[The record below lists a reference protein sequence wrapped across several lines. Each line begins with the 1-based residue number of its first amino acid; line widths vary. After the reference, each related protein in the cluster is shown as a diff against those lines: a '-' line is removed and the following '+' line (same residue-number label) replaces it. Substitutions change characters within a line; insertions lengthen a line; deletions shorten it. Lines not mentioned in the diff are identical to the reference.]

1 MSKMIWGLTLTN
13 SAREIE
19 NPQMT
24 DIPNTPVTHRRGTSG
39 PGFDL
44 RPSDDY
50 MTLLLTCT
58 LPPRNIEIVVGRV
71 RNELGDLGITAD
83 ERIDEALARL
93 EKALPHGPH
102 LENVVLLEGVPPVPP
117 IDESIRWSGNFLA
130 KGFVVDP
137 ETGRA
142 DYRRKVADVS
152 VESGQ
157 VLAEII
163 PGQAGKNGH
172 DVFGRVVPPRAPR
185 AAVIHEGK
193 NVRFDPMRRNY
204 TAIVSGRFRFVAK
217 VLSVDDV
224 LHVDGSAGLRTGNIN
239 HPGALVVSRDIQSD
253 TEVIATGDIDVG
265 ENVEDATV
273 ESGGNLTVHGGISC
287 KVKGTIKVAGNL
299 HARFMRNVNVESGG
313 DIYVDREIN
322 QCHIRT
328 RGAVIVK
335 SGRIVGG
342 SIVALKGVETVDLG
356 SDACIPT
363 ELTVGKDYTMETLI
377 AEKKAAVESA
387 KIVVLKLRD
396 AVAPLRSKR
405 DSLSPPMKQK
415 LAMMLEELQKRETV
429 FAGLEKE
436 LDRLFRSIQ
445 AAATNQ
451 IYIHGKIYPDNTIQ
465 VGAQLKKIKEGVD
478 GPLRIGLKDGK
489 LAFFRLKGKEGLQSG
504 T

>member
-1 MSKMIWGLTLTN
+1 
-13 SAREIE
+13 
-19 NPQMT
+19 MT
-24 DIPNTPVTHRRGTSG
+24 DLPNTPVLHRRGSGG

-58 LPPRNIEIVVGRV
+58 LPPRTIEIIVGRI
-71 RNELGDLGITAD
+71 RNELGDLGISSE
-83 ERIDEALARL
+83 ERIAEALARF
-93 EKALPHGPH
+93 EKAVPHGPQ
-102 LENVVLLEGVPPVPP
+102 LEDVVLLEGMPPVPP

-137 ETGRA
+137 ATGRA
-142 DYRRKVADVS
+142 DYRRKLADVS
-152 VESGQ
+152 VASGQ
-157 VLAEII
+157 MLAEII
-163 PGQAGKNGH
+163 PGQPGKNGQ

-185 AAVIHEGK
+185 PVVIHEGK
-193 NVRFDPMRRNY
+193 NVRFDPIQRSF
-204 TAIVSGRFRFVAK
+204 TATVSGRIRFVGK

-239 HPGALVVSRDIQSD
+239 HPGALIVSRDIQSD

-265 ENVEDATV
+265 ENIEDATV
-273 ESGGNLTVHGGISC
+273 ESSGNLTVQGGISC
-287 KVKGTIKVAGNL
+287 KVKGTINVAGNV
-299 HARFMRNVNVESGG
+299 HARFMRNATVEAGG

-342 SIVALKGVETVDLG
+342 SIIALKGVETCDLG

-363 ELTVGKDYTMETLI
+363 ELTVGKDYTMEALI

-387 KIVVLKLRD
+387 KSVVLKLRD

-405 DSLSPPMKQK
+405 ESLSPPMRQK
-415 LAMMLEELQKRETV
+415 LAMMQEELERREVSFATV
-429 FAGLEKE
+429 EKE
-436 LDRLFRSIQ
+436 LNRLFRSIQ
-445 AAATNQ
+445 AAASNQ
-451 IYIHGKIYPDNTIQ
+451 IYVHGKIYPDNTIQ
-465 VGAQLKKIKEGVD
+465 VGAQLKKIKECVN
-478 GPLRIGLKDGK
+478 GPLRVGLKDGK
-489 LAFFRLKGKEGLQSG
+489 LTFFRLKNNEGLLGGS
-504 T
+504 

>member
-1 MSKMIWGLTLTN
+1 
-13 SAREIE
+13 
-19 NPQMT
+19 MT
-24 DIPNTPVTHRRGTSG
+24 DIPNTPVPHRRGTSG

-50 MTLLLTCT
+50 LTLLLTCT
-58 LPPRNIEIVVGRV
+58 LPPRNIDIIVGRI
-71 RNELGDLGITAD
+71 RNELGDLGITSE
-83 ERIDEALARL
+83 ERIAEALARF
-93 EKALPHGPH
+93 EKAVPRGPH
-102 LENVVLLEGVPPVPP
+102 LENVVLLEGMPPAPP
-117 IDESIRWSGNFLA
+117 IDETIRWSGNFLA
-130 KGFVVDP
+130 KGFVIDP

-152 VESGQ
+152 VVNGQ
-157 VLAEII
+157 VLAEIV
-163 PGQAGKNGH
+163 PGQPGKNGH

-185 AAVIHEGK
+185 PVVIHEGK
-193 NVRFDPMRRNY
+193 NVRFDPMRRNF
-204 TAIVSGRFRFVAK
+204 TALVSGRIRFVSK

-239 HPGALVVSRDIQSD
+239 HPGALIVSRDIQSD

-265 ENVEDATV
+265 ENIEDAIV
-273 ESGGNLTVHGGISC
+273 ESGGNLTVQGGISC

-299 HARFMRNVNVESGG
+299 HARFMRNVVIECGG

-328 RGAVIVK
+328 RGAVIAK
-335 SGRIVGG
+335 HGRIVGG
-342 SIVALKGVETVDLG
+342 SIIALKGVETGDLG

-387 KIVVLKLRD
+387 KVVVLKLRE

-405 DSLSPPMKQK
+405 DSLSPPMRQK
-415 LAMMLEELQKRETV
+415 LAMMQDELQKREAT
-429 FAGLEKE
+429 FAGLEKD

-451 IYIHGKIYPDNTIQ
+451 IFVHGKIFPDNTIQ
-465 VGAQLKKIKEGVD
+465 VGAQLKKIKERVN
-478 GPLRIGLKDGK
+478 GPLRVGLKDGK
-489 LAFFRLKGKEGLQSG
+489 LGFFRLKENEGLQGGS
-504 T
+504 